1 MRTVLRISSSV
12 SICNHFNSTP
22 HAVSEMEKKN
32 MKEAK
37 IELWEEDIMKRAVS
51 AVRSK
56 KL

>member
-1 MRTVLRISSSV
+1 
-12 SICNHFNSTP
+12 
-22 HAVSEMEKKN
+22 MEKKN